1 MSKSETLLRVDDV
14 KVYFPYGNRGFL
26 NRREATYVKA
36 VDGISFDI
44 KRGETLG
51 IVGES
56 GCGKSTLARAVIQ
69 MVPVHAG
76 KVLWMGQDLVDLKS
90 SEMREKRK
98 DLQMIFQD
106 PLASL
111 DPRMTLGQIIGEPL
125 KTHFPKMPKAEI
137 KEKVAKVMERVGLLP
152 NMVSRYPHE
161 FSGGQCQ
168 RIGIARALV
177 LEPKLI
183 ICDEP
188 VSALDVSI
196 QAQVINL
203 LMDLQKEMDLSL
215 MFIAHDLSVVQ
226 HISTRV
232 MVLYLGSVV
241 EVADSDELYDNPLH
255 PYTKALIAAVP
266 HVDKKAPSDQ
276 ASLMIDGDLP
286 SPLSPP
292 SGCAFRTRCPK
303 AQDICAQQ
311 RPVLSEHTSGHESA
325 CHFVAR

>member
-1 MSKSETLLRVDDV
+1 MNQSDTLLSVDDV
-14 KVYFPYGNRGFL
+14 KVYFQYASSGFL
-26 NRREATYVKA
+26 NRGEPKYVKA

-76 KVLWMGQDLVDLKS
+76 QVLWMGQDLVGLKS
-90 SEMREKRK
+90 AELRAKRK

-111 DPRMTLGQIIGEPL
+111 DPRMTLGQIIAEPL
-125 KTHFPKMPKAEI
+125 KTHFPKMPKSEV
-137 KEKVAKVMERVGLLP
+137 KQKVTKVMERVGLLP

-168 RIGIARALV
+168 RIGIARALI

-203 LMDLQKEMDLSL
+203 LMDLQREMNLSL

-241 EVADSDELYDNPLH
+241 EVAKSDDLYENPTH

-266 HVDKKAPSDQ
+266 DVDGKNPTDRAG
-276 ASLMIDGDLP
+276 LMVDGELP

-292 SGCAFRTRCPK
+292 SGCAFRTRCPR
-303 AQDICAQQ
+303 AQKLCAEE
-311 RPVLSEHTSGHESA
+311 RPVLGNVAPDHGVA
-325 CHFVAR
+325 CHFAD